1 MEKLSLIEALRE
13 IDYSKA
19 NPFGETVYTE
29 NNLFALGHLIAVYGA
44 EGSMKTTFTV
54 NIALD
59 MLKQKMS
66 KHMFVFDAD
75 GKGASATFKMGKYL
89 NSKDADYI
97 DVVNVSEKTGL
108 TNDKVVLQ
116 TIEQVIPKD
125 SIIILDS
132 AYTIIGDL
140 IDAKIVTNFINELRK
155 WQRNKNLTVF
165 YITHTVEDR
174 AYGSKQQGWAFSYA
188 YFVEK
193 KSDWKAIFSLKKPFE
208 ELHRAGFD
216 AEILQ
221 RGEEGLY
228 DIEYQ
233 LVPRDKEEELPLTK
247 EELKELQEAT
257 MLDILR
263 LYVITYVSTLK
274 ERTSKTELRN
284 FIKLNINLYKDSK
297 GNVLKRKSKNKS
309 NVKSRF
315 LQANLPSML
324 DEMYEFEYVH
334 RTDYIVG
341 RNLIDM
347 LRLYK
352 FKYSTVPTI
361 ITESEELFNPNRFI
375 SENQKGLTEDNKLLK
390 FLISQKDA
398 KNYALLIGIELP
410 KDFDAFLLWEL
421 VKEKPILEQRDI
433 EQGKM
438 M

>member
-1 MEKLSLIEALRE
+1 MGKLSLIDALKE
-13 IDYSKA
+13 IDYSKT

-29 NNLFALGHLIAVYGA
+29 NNLFALGHLIAIYGA

-59 MLKQKMS
+59 MIKQNMS

-75 GKGASATFKMGKYL
+75 GKGASATYKMGNYL
-89 NSKDADYI
+89 NSKGSDYI
-97 DVVNVSEKTGL
+97 DVVNISSKTGL
-108 TNDKVVLQ
+108 TNNQVVLQ
-116 TIEQVIPKD
+116 TIEQIIPVD
-125 SIIILDS
+125 SIIVLDS

-140 IDAKIVTNFINELRK
+140 IDPKVITNFLNELRK
-155 WQRNKNLTVF
+155 WQREKNLTVF

-193 KSDWKAIFSLKKPFE
+193 KSDWKSTFSLKKPFE
-208 ELHRAGFD
+208 EIHRAGFD
-216 AEILQ
+216 AEVIQ
-221 RGEEGLY
+221 RGEKGLY

-233 LVPRDKEEELPLTK
+233 LVPREKAEELPLTK

-263 LYVITYVSTLK
+263 IYVITYVSTLK

-284 FIKLNINLYKDSK
+284 FIKLNINLYEDNK
-297 GNVLKRKSKNKS
+297 GNVLKRKSKDKS

-334 RTDYIVG
+334 RTDYIVK
-341 RNLIDM
+341 RDLLDM
-347 LRLYK
+347 LKLYK
-352 FKYSTVPTI
+352 FKYSAVPTI
-361 ITESEELFNPNRFI
+361 ITESEELFNPKKFI
-375 SENQKGLTEDNKLLK
+375 SENQKGLTEDNKLLNL
-390 FLISQKDA
+390 LIKQKDI
-398 KNYALLIGIELP
+398 KNYTLLVGIELP
-410 KDFDAFLLWEL
+410 NDFDTYSIWEL
-421 VKEKPILEQRDI
+421 VKEKPILDQNDL
-433 EQGKM
+433 K
-438 M
+438 